1 MSPELDIMV
10 VQGLEDQDTI
20 SPRQPESY
28 SNTERRSDSIHQ
40 VENIRGNF
48 VPTTPASLQRPTSAA
63 VPMPDAEHSAFE
75 KELFDQYFT
84 TLEQDN
90 DIFSRAL
97 QQHGAVSPMEDEG
110 ATIDISNSIDGKSS
124 LEDTFTFSTHDSPP
138 FPGSLNSLPQTMT
151 FPSTSSRGSGKNC
164 NRSRCASIDPYVE
177 SDSTPY
183 SCQCT
188 MSALK
193 ILEML
198 SSQFKPAEGLQ
209 CQSLVQC
216 SASGRDSGVD
226 LLVIALCEKMTA
238 IFEKISASWERQL
251 QAAARM
257 KQKKPGV
264 AAGVSE
270 ADPAT
275 QNDFRHS
282 QYSRVTTGGYQIDT
296 IEERHMVFGL
306 LFQLQLKRLSD
317 IMTTLR
323 KNAMAN
329 DLESHLAI
337 LMPTNQKVMDLKAA
351 LGKITIHTQCGTCLA
366 LTS

>member
-1 MSPELDIMV
+1 
-10 VQGLEDQDTI
+10 
-20 SPRQPESY
+20 
-28 SNTERRSDSIHQ
+28 
-40 VENIRGNF
+40 
-48 VPTTPASLQRPTSAA
+48 
-63 VPMPDAEHSAFE
+63 
-75 KELFDQYFT
+75 
-84 TLEQDN
+84 
-90 DIFSRAL
+90 
-97 QQHGAVSPMEDEG
+97 
-110 ATIDISNSIDGKSS
+110 
-124 LEDTFTFSTHDSPP
+124 
-138 FPGSLNSLPQTMT
+138 
-151 FPSTSSRGSGKNC
+151 
-164 NRSRCASIDPYVE
+164 
-177 SDSTPY
+177 
-183 SCQCT
+183 
-188 MSALK
+188 
-193 ILEML
+193 
-198 SSQFKPAEGLQ
+198 
-209 CQSLVQC
+209 
-216 SASGRDSGVD
+216 
-226 LLVIALCEKMTA
+226 
-238 IFEKISASWERQL
+238 
-251 QAAARM
+251 M

-282 QYSRVTTGGYQIDT
+282 QCSWVTTGGYQIDT

>member
-1 MSPELDIMV
+1 
-10 VQGLEDQDTI
+10 
-20 SPRQPESY
+20 
-28 SNTERRSDSIHQ
+28 
-40 VENIRGNF
+40 
-48 VPTTPASLQRPTSAA
+48 
-63 VPMPDAEHSAFE
+63 
-75 KELFDQYFT
+75 
-84 TLEQDN
+84 
-90 DIFSRAL
+90 
-97 QQHGAVSPMEDEG
+97 
-110 ATIDISNSIDGKSS
+110 
-124 LEDTFTFSTHDSPP
+124 
-138 FPGSLNSLPQTMT
+138 
-151 FPSTSSRGSGKNC
+151 
-164 NRSRCASIDPYVE
+164 
-177 SDSTPY
+177 
-183 SCQCT
+183 
-188 MSALK
+188 
-193 ILEML
+193 
-198 SSQFKPAEGLQ
+198 
-209 CQSLVQC
+209 
-216 SASGRDSGVD
+216 
-226 LLVIALCEKMTA
+226 MTA

-251 QAAARM
+251 HAVARM

-282 QYSRVTTGGYQIDT
+282 QCSWVTTGGYQIDT